1 MTEQH
6 FSKFFAKLFV
16 DSDENHDPP
25 NLFSLH
31 KSNPLKPEN
40 IPLSPES
47 IPVTDQ
53 DQSPISDAG
62 THKVAPPSV
71 QDQAVPGVDD
81 NTSVDTPFE
90 EAVPLEDELASLLD
104 DIDD

>member
-6 FSKFFAKLFV
+6 FSRFFAKLLV
-16 DSDENHDPP
+16 ESHENHDSP
-25 NLFSLH
+25 NLFSMH
-31 KSNPLKPEN
+31 KSIPAKPEN

-47 IPVTDQ
+47 TPPTDQ
-53 DQSPISDAG
+53 DQSPKS
-62 THKVAPPSV
+62 KSAPPPST
-71 QDQAVPGVDD
+71 QDQADAQ
-81 NTSVDTPFE
+81 PFE